1 MTDFSTDDHAFM
13 RAALTLARRGV
24 GRVAPNPAVG
34 CLLVRAGRVVGRG
47 FTQPGGRPHAEA
59 CALAQAQAHGG
70 ARGAVAYVTL
80 EPCAHHGQT
89 PPCAAAL
96 VAARITRCVVA
107 CRDPDPRVCGRGI
120 DLLHRAGVQVETG
133 LMADEARALN
143 KGFFLRVSRGRP
155 MVTLKLASSLDGR
168 IATAQGESQWITG
181 PLARHAV
188 QMLRVEHDAILIGSE
203 TALRDNPRL
212 DVRLP
217 GLEPFS
223 PVRVVLDGRLR
234 LPLDSDLVV
243 RARVRPTW
251 LMTSHGSYEA
261 KKQAVRA
268 YEQAGVRVIPL
279 CCDVSGSPC
288 LVDALRTLGQ
298 GSMTRLL
305 VEGGAQVSG
314 AFLRQGLVDDL
325 VWFRAASVMG
335 GDALPALC
343 DLGLESLS
351 QSPTFQRRAVQTLGP
366 DIMEHYIAQNRL
378 TVEG

>member
-13 RAALTLARRGV
+13 CAALTLARRGV

-47 FTQPGGRPHAEA
+47 FTQPGGRPHAET
-59 CALAQAQAHGG
+59 CALTQAGAQAC
-70 ARGAVAYVTL
+70 GAVAYVTL
-80 EPCAHHGQT
+80 EPCVHHGQT
-89 PPCAAAL
+89 PPCAAEL
-96 VAARITRCVVA
+96 VAAGITRCVVA

-120 DLLHRAGVQVETG
+120 DFLRCAGMQVDTG
-133 LMADEARALN
+133 LMADEARELN
-143 KGFFLRVSRGRP
+143 KGFFLRVSRGTP

-188 QMLRVEHDAILIGSE
+188 QILRVEHDAILIGSQ
-203 TALRDNPRL
+203 TVLRDNPRL
-212 DVRLP
+212 DVRLS
-217 GLEPFS
+217 GLASFS
-223 PVRVVLDGRLR
+223 PVRIVLDGRLR
-234 LPLDSDLVV
+234 LPLGCDLVV
-243 RARVRPTW
+243 RAGEHPTW
-251 LMTSHGSYEA
+251 LMTTHDRYEA

-279 CCDVSGSPC
+279 RRDASGSPC
-288 LVDALRTLGQ
+288 LVNVLRALGERG
-298 GSMTRLL
+298 MTRVL
-305 VEGGAQVSG
+305 VEGGAQISG

-325 VWFRAASVMG
+325 VWFRAASVIG

-351 QSPTFQRRAVQTLGP
+351 QSPTFQRQSIQTLGP
-366 DIMEHYIAQNRL
+366 DIMEHYIAQNEL
-378 TVEG
+378 TAGR

>member
-13 RAALTLARRGV
+13 RAALTLARRGL

-47 FTQPGGRPHAEA
+47 MTQPGGRPHAEA
-59 CALAQAQAHGG
+59 CALAQAQAYGGAHGG

-89 PPCAAAL
+89 PPCATAL
-96 VAARITRCVVA
+96 VAAGLTRCVVA

-120 DLLHRAGVQVETG
+120 DLLRRAGVQVETG

-143 KGFFLRVSRGRP
+143 KGFFSRVSRGRP

-217 GLEPFS
+217 GLASCS

-234 LPLDSDLVV
+234 LPLDGDLVA
-243 RARVRPTW
+243 RAGMRPTW
-251 LMTSHGSYEA
+251 LMTSHDSSETE
-261 KKQAVRA
+261 KQA
-268 YEQAGVRVIPL
+268 YEQAGVRVISVRR
-279 CCDVSGSPC
+279 DGSGALC
-288 LVDALRTLGQ
+288 LVDVLRALGEA
-298 GSMTRLL
+298 GMTRVL
-305 VEGGAQVSG
+305 VEGGAQISG
-314 AFLRQGLVDDL
+314 AFFRQGLVDDL

-351 QSPTFQRRAVQTLGP
+351 ASPTFERQAVQALGP
-366 DIMEHYIAQNRL
+366 DIMEHYIAK
-378 TVEG
+378 TG